1 MIVSINRGSVHQVF
15 DRYDL
20 VEIYLQNIEHL
31 KFVYLLVLVLVYVS
45 RCAAYMVSRYLLSF
59 EHLEILTA
67 QKIKL
72 NDVDEVS

>member
-1 MIVSINRGSVHQVF
+1 MIVSITRGPVHQVF

-31 KFVYLLVLVLVYVS
+31 KFVYLLVLLYFS

-59 EHLEILTA
+59 VHLEILTV

-72 NDVDEVS
+72 DDVDEVS